1 MRSLKITVGRVAIQA
16 ELLDTPTAD
25 MIWDALPFEG
35 RATRWGDEVYFTAP
49 VQAERE
55 EGAREVVE
63 PGEIAYR
70 ADGAAV
76 ILAWGPTPVSE
87 AGEIRVASPAN
98 VFARTGGDLS
108 VLKDTEAGDLIVVE
122 RLD

>member
-1 MRSLKITVGRVAIQA
+1 MRSLKITIGRVAVQVD
-16 ELLDTPTAD
+16 LMDTPTAD
-25 MIWDALPFEG
+25 AIWEAAPFEG

-49 VQAERE
+49 VQADRE

-87 AGEIRVASPAN
+87 ADEIRVASPAN
-98 VFARTGGDLS
+98 VFARTGDDLS
-108 VLKDTEAGDLIVVE
+108 VLKDSEAGELIVVE